1 MALVMSLFAF
11 PPEPPPP
18 AEHVRIEA
26 VQGRVEALQGPGLPT
41 RVPVGSTLSGGAV
54 GHLETGVGALARV
67 GWPGRASARIE
78 GRAGVEWSG
87 DGLSVLE
94 CQALEL
100 EVRRGPLTLRTQD
113 GWTLRIERGALSLRA
128 GQGRGYRLENHAGLS
143 ASLWHSS
150 GPFLRP
156 VELPA
161 PGEVCW
167 LPGLGLAPSRAKP
180 EGFAVWRS
188 YEWPWGLPPAPLLVT
203 PPPPAPMLPE
213 AVSVLAEPMVE
224 PEPVAEP
231 MVEPEPVAEPVVEP
245 EPVAEPVVEPEP
257 VAEPMVEPEP
267 VAEPVVEPEPVAEP
281 VVEPETVAE
290 PVVEP
295 TPPPEPAPQPAP
307 VPAPAPAPQPVVE
320 APKPAPPAPVL
331 RLPAAKLQP
340 EAFWRRGPIVFQ
352 RHSELRVDTAGSD
365 GMRLRLSTQTSARL
379 RVYGASRVFDLEP
392 GGLIVFN
399 AAGEPVAVLG
409 AVEKPNEGLP
419 DEPTRAKVPVY
430 P

>member
-245 EPVAEPVVEPEP
+245 
-257 VAEPMVEPEP
+257 
-267 VAEPVVEPEPVAEP
+267 
-281 VVEPETVAE
+281 
-290 PVVEP
+290 
-295 TPPPEPAPQPAP
+295 TPPPEPAPQPAPEPEPAPRPAP

-331 RLPAAKLQP
+331 RLPAANVQP

-379 RVYGASRVFDLEP
+379 RVYGASQVFDLEP

-399 AAGEPVAVLG
+399 AGGEPVAVLG

-419 DEPTRAKVPVY
+419 DEPARAKVPVY

>member
-1 MALVMSLFAF
+1 
-11 PPEPPPP
+11 
-18 AEHVRIEA
+18 
-26 VQGRVEALQGPGLPT
+26 
-41 RVPVGSTLSGGAV
+41 
-54 GHLETGVGALARV
+54 
-67 GWPGRASARIE
+67 
-78 GRAGVEWSG
+78 
-87 DGLSVLE
+87 
-94 CQALEL
+94 
-100 EVRRGPLTLRTQD
+100 
-113 GWTLRIERGALSLRA
+113 
-128 GQGRGYRLENHAGLS
+128 
-143 ASLWHSS
+143 
-150 GPFLRP
+150 
-156 VELPA
+156 
-161 PGEVCW
+161 
-167 LPGLGLAPSRAKP
+167 
-180 EGFAVWRS
+180 
-188 YEWPWGLPPAPLLVT
+188 
-203 PPPPAPMLPE
+203 MLPE

-231 MVEPEPVAEPVVEP
+231 MVEPEP
-245 EPVAEPVVEPEP
+245 
-257 VAEPMVEPEP
+257 
-267 VAEPVVEPEPVAEP
+267 
-281 VVEPETVAE
+281 VAE

-320 APKPAPPAPVL
+320 APKPSPPAPVL

-365 GMRLRLSTQTSARL
+365 GTRLRLSMQTSARL

>member
-1 MALVMSLFAF
+1 MALGMSLFAF
-11 PPEPPPP
+11 PPEPPPS

-26 VQGRVEALQGPGLPT
+26 VQGRVEALQGPDLPT
-41 RVPVGSTLSGGAV
+41 RVTVGSTLSGGAV
-54 GHLETGVGALARV
+54 GHLETGVGALACV

-78 GRAGVEWSG
+78 GRAGVEWSS

-128 GQGRGYRLENHAGLS
+128 GQGRGYRLENHAGLI

-180 EGFAVWRS
+180 EDFAVWRS

-203 PPPPAPMLPE
+203 PPPPAPRLPK
-213 AVSVLAEPMVE
+213 AVSGLAEPVLE
-224 PEPVAEP
+224 PTPPPEPQPEPVAEP

-245 EPVAEPVVEPEP
+245 EPVAESVV
-257 VAEPMVEPEP
+257 A
-267 VAEPVVEPEPVAEP
+267 
-281 VVEPETVAE
+281 
-290 PVVEP
+290 
-295 TPPPEPAPQPAP
+295 PAPQPAP
-307 VPAPAPAPQPVVE
+307 APAPQPEPAPAPQPEPEPAPAPQPAPQPVVE
-320 APKPAPPAPVL
+320 APKPPPAAPVL
-331 RLPAAKLQP
+331 RLPAAKLPP

-352 RHSELRVDTAGSD
+352 RHSELRVDTAGND
-365 GMRLRLSTQTSARL
+365 GTRLLLSTQTSARL
-379 RVYGASRVFDLEP
+379 RIYGASQVFDLEP

-399 AAGEPVAVLG
+399 ASGEPVAVLG

-419 DEPTRAKVPVY
+419 DEPARAKVPVY